1 VTRQIDQYLAS
12 LAYGDAQ
19 AIHAMH
25 IRDVLRTRGASD
37 LYFGSADPRM
47 ENEGHYYWQQ
57 RELNKPSDASIYHL
71 GIGSAVAEYLL
82 TRDEPLYI
90 DYHDITPPEYFT
102 AFDPISAELLEQGQ
116 WQLESLAERATF
128 AWAHSEFAKRDLE
141 KAGCRNVTVLPI
153 LMDFEKFDRPADQR
167 TLKHLKETKGPGP
180 DVLFVGIVKPNKTHQ
195 DLIKL
200 ARVYAELFERPMR
213 VFCVGSIAHRQD
225 RYVDAL
231 QELAREL
238 SVEDRV
244 TFTDSVPLSQLRAY
258 YAACDV
264 FVSMSEHEG
273 FNLPIVEAMH
283 IGTPVVAYAGGAV
296 PETVGGGGLVLENK
310 DLVQFAAA
318 VDRVF
323 SDAEAR
329 ASLVAAGHER
339 VKAFHRER
347 VTPMYEQLLLER
359 L

>member
-1 VTRQIDQYLAS
+1 LTKQIDQFLAS

-47 ENEGHYYWQQ
+47 ENEGHYYWEQ
-57 RELNKPSDASIYHL
+57 RELAKSSDGSIYHL

-102 AFDPISAELLEQGQ
+102 AFDPISAELLEQGH

-141 KAGCRNVTVLPI
+141 KAGCRNVAVLPI
-153 LMDFEKFDRPADQR
+153 LMDFEKFDRAPDQR
-167 TLKHLKETKGPGP
+167 TLKFLRETKGSGP
-180 DVLFVGIVKPNKTHQ
+180 DVLFVGIVKPNKAHQ

-225 RYVDAL
+225 RYASAL
-231 QELAREL
+231 KDLAREL
-238 SVEDRV
+238 GVEDRV
-244 TFTDSVPLSQLRAY
+244 FFTDSVSLSQLRAY
-258 YAACDV
+258 YSGCDA

-283 IGTPVVAYAGGAV
+283 IGTPVIAYAGGAV
-296 PETVGGGGLVLENK
+296 PETIGGGGLVLENK

-323 SDAEAR
+323 RDNDVRE
-329 ASLVAAGHER
+329 SLVRAGRTR
-339 VKAFHRER
+339 VQAFRRER
-347 VTPMYEQLLLER
+347 VTPMYEQLLLPQ